1 VVCGAFCAC
10 VTVASAKR
18 LTHIIDPRIRN
29 DIVGPSWNCR
39 STTALNP
46 RGAVFSSVILCQ

>member
-1 VVCGAFCAC
+1 
-10 VTVASAKR
+10 
-18 LTHIIDPRIRN
+18 
-29 DIVGPSWNCR
+29 VGPSWNCR